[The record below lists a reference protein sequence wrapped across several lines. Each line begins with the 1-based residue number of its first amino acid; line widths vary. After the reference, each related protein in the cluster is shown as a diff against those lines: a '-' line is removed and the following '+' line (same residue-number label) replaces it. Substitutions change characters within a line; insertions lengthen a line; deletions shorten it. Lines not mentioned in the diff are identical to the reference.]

1 MKTIRVSML
10 FIVLLFLVACN
21 NEVNSK
27 EHLGEIYRVAL
38 GSIMEKDEALSN
50 NIEYIAIDMSNFEE
64 LNEQDKKEILAYFEE
79 KFSIEV
85 MDATYEELQEKGLY
99 NTDTKVLDGVLLRI
113 EKVDFVSNEFVFD
126 GSKYR
131 AGDGAVGVKG
141 IVHFK
146 NGKWQIKESKETWKS

>member
-1 MKTIRVSML
+1 ML

-131 AGDGAVGVKG
+131 AG
-141 IVHFK
+141 
-146 NGKWQIKESKETWKS
+146 GKSVV

>member
-1 MKTIRVSML
+1 ML